1 MAYLLVFVVS
11 LFLSIVSTWYV
22 RKVATARGWMHVP
35 MSDRHMHTIP
45 VPRLGGVAVYFSFMA
60 AVILAASQNLLG
72 AAPPLQI
79 KAMIGLLG
87 PAIIVFLLGLFDDV
101 HPVGPYW
108 KFTIQTVAAVWLYAG
123 GYGIHNLGLIHGGQA
138 LAWVYCLPLT
148 ILWVLLITNAF
159 NLIDGLDGLAAG
171 SALFSTAVVFVVS
184 LIVPNQF
191 VAFLA
196 IALAGAILGFL
207 RFNFHPASIFL
218 GDSGSLFIG
227 FMLSA
232 LALAGSQKAT
242 TIVAVAIPVVAFG
255 LPILDVAL
263 AVARRLIGAR
273 PLFGGDHDHIHHKLL
288 KRGLSHRAAVLVLYG
303 ATAGFGLL
311 SVSLLRGE
319 KMLAFVLALIAAGV
333 IFGVQQLRYVELSE
347 LSALLRAVFKKRI
360 VANNVS
366 IRRAA
371 ELLDTCGD
379 REAFCRILRDTLQPL
394 GFSGFRLE
402 NFGDR
407 RMPESSIHPL
417 GYDSKGRIQFCWVSQ
432 GGADPDWELRL
443 QLTTKLGEQLG
454 YLCLF
459 QVHENRRQ
467 SFDLS
472 VMTDGV
478 RTSISDALQRAMP
491 QGLTTQQAQHNDE
504 AEPGQKDERFE
515 KPALRRAARPE

>member
-1 MAYLLVFVVS
+1 MTV
-11 LFLSIVSTWYV
+11 
-22 RKVATARGWMHVP
+22 
-35 MSDRHMHTIP
+35 
-45 VPRLGGVAVYFSFMA
+45 
-60 AVILAASQNLLG
+60 VILAMVIPNVLRVPS
-72 AAPPLQI
+72 PLRV
-79 KAMIGLLG
+79 KAMVGLLG

-101 HPVGPYW
+101 HSVGPYW
-108 KFTIQTVAAVWLYAG
+108 KFAAQAAAAVWLYAE

-196 IALAGAILGFL
+196 IALAGATLGFL

-218 GDSGSLFIG
+218 GDSGSLFLG

-255 LPILDVAL
+255 LPILDVVL
-263 AVARRLIGAR
+263 AVARRLIGAK
-273 PLFGGDHDHIHHKLL
+273 PLFDGDHDHIHHKLL

-311 SVSLLRGE
+311 SVVLLRGE
-319 KMLAFVLALIAAGV
+319 KMLAFVLVAIAAGV

-347 LSALLRAVFKKRI
+347 LSALFGAVFKKRI

-379 REAFCRILRDTLQPL
+379 REAFCRILQDTLQPL

-402 NFGDR
+402 NFDDR
-407 RMPESSIHPL
+407 RLPESSIHPL

-432 GGADPDWELRL
+432 SAADPDWELRL
-443 QLTTKLGEQLG
+443 QLTTRLGEQLG

-478 RTSISDALQRAMP
+478 RTSISDALQRTLPHDLAAR
-491 QGLTTQQAQHNDE
+491 QASISG
-504 AEPGQKDERFE
+504 AAASGQEKERPE
-515 KPALRRAARPE
+515 KPALRRAAHSE